1 MDVRRLSTIS
11 NLPWAK
17 RIVAISDGLKA
28 IHRNIAS
35 LRDTMK
41 ILKDNSDWRGY
52 SLVQTLAEEEAG
64 KYLILL
70 DYVRY
75 TNRDKAMAD
84 KHLRYFYD
92 HFVRLLYAQLCQ
104 IRPATW
110 GEILDWLERQRRSVF
125 TDGPNDVDWVFR
137 NEIVQNRE
145 GALYVDYVDMDG
157 EAFWISPTDR
167 DWNMQGMPEL
177 ADSLVIGLVERLE
190 YVGTSSTCAL
200 KEINEEWADLRLEP
214 STHWQEIRSKNI
226 ATLKRVEACRGSEEE
241 IPRSVALGIIDT
253 WSFPLHGVDLEI
265 IKVNRAEL
273 EEFRQNYRRWDW

>member
-1 MDVRRLSTIS
+1 M
-11 NLPWAK
+11 N
-17 RIVAISDGLKA
+17 
-28 IHRNIAS
+28 
-35 LRDTMK
+35 

-75 TNRDKAMAD
+75 SNRDKGIAD

-137 NEIVQNRE
+137 NELIQNRE

-157 EAFWISPTDR
+157 ESFWISPTDR
-167 DWNMQGMPEL
+167 FGRTLRIRRYVLHLRAQRDQRRVGRSSIGTVHAL
-177 ADSLVIGLVERLE
+177 AGNPV
-190 YVGTSSTCAL
+190 
-200 KEINEEWADLRLEP
+200 
-214 STHWQEIRSKNI
+214 
-226 ATLKRVEACRGSEEE
+226 
-241 IPRSVALGIIDT
+241 
-253 WSFPLHGVDLEI
+253 
-265 IKVNRAEL
+265 
-273 EEFRQNYRRWDW
+273 